1 MVELVRSRVPTN
13 WEGKL
18 KAARLD
24 LLALFRSIDRVP
36 IDARELPWSTFDEL
50 LDLDGDYAEALS
62 ILDQPSTQYDVGRM
76 ERDTRRSL
84 ARLPRLRSSFMAHFP
99 AARRAQLEEKVAL
112 VRPTLTEQ
120 DAWHSIPGKDPM
132 AGIPLDDDD

>member
-1 MVELVRSRVPTN
+1 L
-13 WEGKL
+13 
-18 KAARLD
+18 
-24 LLALFRSIDRVP
+24 
-36 IDARELPWSTFDEL
+36 TFPDEL

-62 ILDQPSTQYDVGRM
+62 ILDQPSILYDDRRM

-84 ARLPRLRSSFMAHFP
+84 SRLPRLRSSFMAHFP
-99 AARRAQLEEKVAL
+99 AARREQLEEKVRL